1 MLTMLPPPPV
11 FAPST
16 DRSTEELLPFPWI
29 PSPSLLLFGVSGT
42 DVHTSVEEVTAVV
55 EESVYSGWGLLSPTA
70 AVVNG
75 LSRVGG
81 VVVVIV
87 MAAKVKAAEVMVVVV
102 IVAMVAV
109 VVEAVMVVVGAV
121 MVAVVVEAVMVVVV
135 GGGGASHQQYV
146 ASLRSSQPPL
156 RAPPHPSVSCHM
168 PMHWKPD
175 RPHAIL
181 QDQSLLE

>member
-29 PSPSLLLFGVSGT
+29 PSPSLLLFGVS
-42 DVHTSVEEVTAVV
+42 DTSVVEVIAVV

-70 AVVNG
+70 VVVNG

-81 VVVVIV
+81 VVVVVV
-87 MAAKVKAAEVMVVVV
+87 MAATVKAVEVMVVVV